1 MGSIA
6 KEAGTDVPHERIFN
20 TDPILITQPGYV
32 YIYLSN
38 ESPTTVEVEDRWDGS
53 NIFFR
58 PY

>member
-38 ESPTTVEVEDRWDGS
+38 ESPTTVEVEDR
-53 NIFFR
+53 
-58 PY
+58 